1 MKILAM
7 AAAATL
13 TIVVSANAT
22 TITATNATGATTSP
36 FALANFGN
44 AGTNGLVS
52 TTPIITANSTITFTP
67 NASSPQAGV
76 YDGSVTYVA
85 TSPFSGTSLTA
96 SNYLVAEPNDPVTFS
111 FTTPQSNFSLLWG
124 TVDAYNSLNVTFVS
138 PTGTTTT
145 TITGSQV
152 AAAAGPGMVFGTSPA
167 FVTLSD
173 TGGYTSIILS
183 STSSA
188 FEFVPGVGSSTTVPE
203 PASLAI
209 VGAGLAGIGMIR
221 RRRANKA

>member
-1 MKILAM
+1 MKVLAM
-7 AAAATL
+7 AAVATL
-13 TIVVSANAT
+13 TIAASANAT
-22 TITATNATGATTSP
+22 TIIASNATGATTSP
-36 FALANFGN
+36 FALFNFGN

-52 TTPIITANSTITFTP
+52 TAPIVTANSTITFTP
-67 NASSPQAGV
+67 NASTPQAGI
-76 YDGSVTYVA
+76 YDGSVTGVA
-85 TSPFSGTSLTA
+85 LSPFTGTSLTA
-96 SNYLVAEPNDPVTFS
+96 RNYLVAEPNDPVTFS
-111 FTTPQSNFSLLWG
+111 FTTPQSSFSLLWG
-124 TVDAYNSLNVTFVS
+124 TVDTYNSLNLTFVS
-138 PTGTTTT
+138 STGTTTT

-173 TGGYTSIILS
+173 TGAYTSIILS

-188 FEFVPGVGSSTTVPE
+188 FEFVPGVGSTSVPE